1 MARASVGGTT
11 AAAMHITT
19 SGKAISR
26 RQLYTIMGGVMLGM
40 LLSSLDQ
47 TVVGP
52 ALFRIVRDLHGLEHY
67 AWVTTGYLLTST
79 ITVPIVGKLS
89 DLYGRKWLFVGG
101 MAVFLVGSWLSG
113 LSRGTGF
120 FTPFGLDISGLTTGM
135 AELIA
140 FRALQGIGAGML
152 MANAFAIIGDLVSP
166 AERGRWTGLFS
177 AVFGLSSVIG
187 PTIGGFITDNIGW
200 QWVFYVNVPVGAL
213 ALAVVIT
220 QFPSLK
226 NDHHVTR
233 SIDWLGAG
241 ALVGA
246 LTPLLVAL
254 SLGGSPDF
262 AWNSPK
268 VIGLLAF
275 GGVML
280 IGFILA
286 EWKAKEP
293 LLPLDLF
300 KSRTFALVAITTF
313 LTGVGMFGALI
324 NIPLFIQGVQG
335 DSATNSGNSL
345 LPMTLSL
352 VVMSIVSG
360 QLLTR
365 TGKYRWLGVFGMSAL
380 TLGMFLL
387 SRMHVDT
394 PRIQTIG
401 FMVLLGVGLGVAM
414 PIYTLIAQ
422 NAFPIQRLGVVTAAT
437 TFFRSIGGTV
447 GIAVLGT
454 LVNSRFRADYQTG
467 LTSSFAQLKAD
478 PTVAPIVNNPQFS
491 NFTSFTN
498 TISPQALISPDTIAA
513 IQSKLQGFG
522 LQAGQV
528 GKILGA
534 IQAPIRPALSNAITE
549 AFLIGAAVVAL
560 AIVATA
566 LIPEVP
572 LRKAGARPGMAI
584 EGAAEAQAEE
594 VAAEALASGR
604 SDEQPAIAR

>member
-280 IGFILA
+280 IGFLLA

-454 LVNSRFRADYQTG
+454 LVNSRFTSDYTANLSPQI
-467 LTSSFAQLKAD
+467 K
-478 PTVAPIVNNPQFS
+478 NNPQFGAFL
-491 NFTSFTN
+491 NKL
-498 TISPQALISPDTIAA
+498 SPQALISPDTIAA
-513 IQSKLQGFG
+513 IKGQLLAAKLSGEQITAT
-522 LQAGQV
+522 LN
-528 GKILGA
+528 A

>member
-1 MARASVGGTT
+1 MNE
-11 AAAMHITT
+11 AAAAPAAEPIPASSPDIH
-19 SGKAISR
+19 G
-26 RQLYTIMGGVMLGM
+26 RQLWIIMGGIMLG
-40 LLSSLDQ
+40 LLLAALDQ

-52 ALFRIVRDLHGLEHY
+52 AMFLIIRDLRGLEHY
-67 AWVTTGYLLTST
+67 AWVTTAYLLTST
-79 ITVPIVGKLS
+79 VTVPIAGKLG
-89 DLYGRKWLFVGG
+89 DLYGRKWFFVGG
-101 MAVFLVGSWLSG
+101 MVLFVLASALSG
-113 LSRGTGF
+113 LSSGTDPF
-120 FTPFGLDISGLTTGM
+120 NLFGLTVPGLSVGM
-135 AELIA
+135 GELIA
-140 FRALQGIGAGML
+140 FRALQGIGGGLL
-152 MANAFAIIGDLVSP
+152 MANAFTIVGDLVAP
-166 AERGRWTGLFS
+166 ADRGRWQGLFG
-177 AVFGLSSVIG
+177 AVFGVASIIG

-200 QWVFYVNVPVGAL
+200 QWVFYVNVPVGAV

-226 NDHHVTR
+226 NDHHTTR

-262 AWNSPK
+262 PWSSPK
-268 VIGLLAF
+268 VIGLFAF

-352 VVMSIVSG
+352 VAMSIVSG

-387 SRMHVDT
+387 SRMRVDT
-394 PRIQTIG
+394 PRLQTIA
-401 FMVLLGVGLGVAM
+401 FMLLLGVGLGVAM

-454 LVNSRFRADYQTG
+454 LVNSRFTSDYTANLSPQI
-467 LTSSFAQLKAD
+467 K
-478 PTVAPIVNNPQFS
+478 NNPQFGAFLAKL
-491 NFTSFTN
+491 N
-498 TISPQALISPDTIAA
+498 PQALISPDTIAA
-513 IQSKLQGFG
+513 IKGQLVAAKVPGQ
-522 LQAGQV
+522 QIAG
-528 GKILGA
+528 ILDA

-549 AFLIGAAVVAL
+549 AFLIGAAAVAL
-560 AIVATA
+560 AILATA

-584 EGAAEAQAEE
+584 EGAAEAQAEQ
-594 VAAEALASGR
+594 VAAEALASGTPGER
-604 SDEQPAIAR
+604 PAIAR

>member
-1 MARASVGGTT
+1 MARASVGGTA

-140 FRALQGIGAGML
+140 FRGLQGIGAGML

-200 QWVFYVNVPVGAL
+200 QWVFYVNVPVGAV

-300 KSRTFALVAITTF
+300 KSRTFALVALTTF

-394 PRIQTIG
+394 PRIQTIA

-454 LVNSRFRADYQTG
+454 LVNSRFTSDYTANLSPQI
-467 LTSSFAQLKAD
+467 K
-478 PTVAPIVNNPQFS
+478 NNPQFGAFL
-491 NFTSFTN
+491 NKL
-498 TISPQALISPDTIAA
+498 SPQALISPDTIAA
-513 IQSKLQGFG
+513 IKGQLVAAKLSGEQITAT
-522 LQAGQV
+522 LN
-528 GKILGA
+528 A
-534 IQAPIRPALSNAITE
+534 IQAPIRPALSTAITE

-560 AIVATA
+560 AIIATA

-594 VAAEALASGR
+594 VAAEALASGS

>member
-454 LVNSRFRADYQTG
+454 LVNSRFTSDYTANLSPQI
-467 LTSSFAQLKAD
+467 K
-478 PTVAPIVNNPQFS
+478 NNPQFGAFL
-491 NFTSFTN
+491 NKL
-498 TISPQALISPDTIAA
+498 SPQALISPDTIAA
-513 IQSKLQGFG
+513 IKGQLLAAKLSGEQITAT
-522 LQAGQV
+522 LN
-528 GKILGA
+528 A

>member
-1 MARASVGGTT
+1 MARASVGGSS
-11 AAAMHITT
+11 AAAMHITAT
-19 SGKAISR
+19 GKVISR

-113 LSRGTGF
+113 LSRGTSF

-200 QWVFYVNVPVGAL
+200 QWVFYVNVPVGAV

-262 AWNSPK
+262 PWSSSK
-268 VIGLLAF
+268 VIGLIAF

-280 IGFILA
+280 IGFVLA

-300 KSRTFALVAITTF
+300 KSRTFALVALTTF
-313 LTGVGMFGALI
+313 FTGVGMFGALI

-365 TGKYRWLGVFGMSAL
+365 TGKYRWLGIFGMSAL
-380 TLGMFLL
+380 TVGMFLL
-387 SRMHVDT
+387 SRMQVDT
-394 PRIQTIG
+394 PRVVTLA
-401 FMVLLGVGLGVAM
+401 FMVIMGVGLGVAM

-454 LVNSRFRADYQTG
+454 LVNSRFTSDYTANLSPQI
-467 LTSSFAQLKAD
+467 K
-478 PTVAPIVNNPQFS
+478 NNPQFGAFL
-491 NFTSFTN
+491 NKL
-498 TISPQALISPDTIAA
+498 SPQALISPDTIAA
-513 IQSKLQGFG
+513 IKGQLVAAKLS
-522 LQAGQV
+522 GQQ
-528 GKILGA
+528 ITATLNA

-549 AFLIGAAVVAL
+549 AFLIGSAVVAI

-572 LRKAGARPGMAI
+572 LRKAAARPGMAI

-594 VAAEALASGR
+594 IAAKALSSDSSG
-604 SDEQPAIAR
+604 EQPAIAR

>member
-280 IGFILA
+280 IGFLLA

-454 LVNSRFRADYQTG
+454 LVNSRFTSDYTANLSPQI
-467 LTSSFAQLKAD
+467 K
-478 PTVAPIVNNPQFS
+478 NNPQFGAFL
-491 NFTSFTN
+491 NKL
-498 TISPQALISPDTIAA
+498 SPQALISPDTIAA
-513 IQSKLQGFG
+513 IKGQLVAAKLSGDQITAT
-522 LQAGQV
+522 LN
-528 GKILGA
+528 A

>member
-280 IGFILA
+280 IGFLLA

>member
-1 MARASVGGTT
+1 MARASVGGS
-11 AAAMHITT
+11 AAGAMHITT

-140 FRALQGIGAGML
+140 FRGLQGIGAGML

-177 AVFGLSSVIG
+177 AVFGLSSVVG

-200 QWVFYVNVPVGAL
+200 QWVFYVNVPVGAV

-226 NDHHVTR
+226 NDHHTTR

-262 AWNSPK
+262 PWSSPK
-268 VIGLLAF
+268 VIGLFAF

-335 DSATNSGNSL
+335 DSATNSGNAI
-345 LPMTLSL
+345 LPLMFGSI
-352 VVMSIVSG
+352 VMSIVSG

-387 SRMHVDT
+387 SRMRVDT
-394 PRIQTIG
+394 PRLQTIA
-401 FMVLLGVGLGVAM
+401 FMLLLGVGLGVAM

-454 LVNSRFRADYQTG
+454 LVNSRFTSDYTANLSPQI
-467 LTSSFAQLKAD
+467 K
-478 PTVAPIVNNPQFS
+478 NNPQFGAFLAKL
-491 NFTSFTN
+491 N
-498 TISPQALISPDTIAA
+498 PQALISPDTIAA
-513 IQSKLQGFG
+513 IKGQLVAAKVPGQ
-522 LQAGQV
+522 QIAG
-528 GKILGA
+528 ILDA

-549 AFLIGAAVVAL
+549 AFLIGAAAVAL
-560 AIVATA
+560 AILATA

-584 EGAAEAQAEE
+584 EGAAEAQAEQ
-594 VAAEALASGR
+594 VAAEALASGTPGER
-604 SDEQPAIAR
+604 PAIAR